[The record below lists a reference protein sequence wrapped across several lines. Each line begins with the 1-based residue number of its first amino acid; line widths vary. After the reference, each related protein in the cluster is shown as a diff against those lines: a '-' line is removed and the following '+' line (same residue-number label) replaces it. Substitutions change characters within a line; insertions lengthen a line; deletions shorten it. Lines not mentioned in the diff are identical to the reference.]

1 MIRTERDECLLCKN
15 TKAIRTNSHIVPAA
29 LLKNVI
35 GERNQERSFL
45 FCSNQNKVNEYFG
58 RQFIQNKSIEKE
70 KPNFTSDYILCDDCE
85 NYFGRLENIVNPI
98 LTNLDVEINPDKILK
113 IDLKDSQ
120 LRIIQNLNGGIV
132 QLFFYSII
140 WRLIMQDYID
150 NGTISKPI
158 IKTEQN
164 INEILNNFSNFNLK
178 QLKKINI
185 NNNLKLLVF
194 TTNGK
199 EFSISQLYN
208 IYSENPFVF
217 IAGRYILLLFDSNLE
232 LTEESNFIYNNA
244 KQIINDGEDKFKISI
259 IPYDIYDNMI
269 MKLFNKFCEHF
280 TLNNLE
286 KLKSDLDEKIN
297 I

>member
-15 TKAIRTNSHIVPAA
+15 AKAIRTNSHIVPSA

-35 GERNQERSFL
+35 GERNKERSFL
-45 FCSNQNKVNEYFG
+45 FYSNQNKVNEYFG
-58 RQFIQNKSIEKE
+58 RSFIQNKSIEKE
-70 KPNFTSDYILCDDCE
+70 KPNFTYDHVLCDDCE
-85 NYFGRLENIVNPI
+85 NYFGRLENIVSPI

-140 WRLIMQDYID
+140 WRLIIQDYLD

-164 INEILNNFSNFNLK
+164 INEILNNFSNFNQK

-185 NNNLKLLVF
+185 YNNLKLLVF
-194 TTNGK
+194 TTDGK

-208 IYSENPFVF
+208 IYSENPFFF

-232 LTEESNFIYNNA
+232 LTVESNFIYNNA
-244 KQIINDGEDKFKISI
+244 KQIINNGEDKFKISF
-259 IPYDIYDNMI
+259 IPLDIYDNLI